1 MTKKIQKICDAIA
14 NGEETEKYIIWKTSS
29 EKDIRKA
36 LAKAGYW
43 PEYFIHDVDNFVR
56 VAVLNKHPEYVNE
69 LLKNPINHSDI
80 HWFVYR
86 KPSPDI
92 RILKALSEYAAKEHQ
107 TTDVQATT
115 LNLKLKALETV
126 VTPLQSTMTRRQ
138 LFDAQSPLWASDLD
152 INRMYQV
159 LTTVQNAREKGVDRE
174 LMEYFDD
181 LCNTERFF
189 MTLNIIAEK
198 INFYNA
204 TPTRLPNIENLIA
217 TFL

>member
-1 MTKKIQKICDAIA
+1 MTKEIQKICNAIA
-14 NGEETEKYIIWKTSS
+14 NGEETEKYTIWKTSS

-36 LAKAGYW
+36 LAKAGHW
-43 PEYFIHDVDNFVR
+43 PEYFIHDDDNFVR
-56 VAVLNKHPEYVNE
+56 VAVLNKHPEYVDE
-69 LLKNPINHSDI
+69 LLKNPSNHADI

-86 KPSPDI
+86 KPSPNI

-107 TTDVQATT
+107 TTGVQATT
-115 LNLKLKALETV
+115 LNLKLKALETA
-126 VTPLQSTMTRRQ
+126 VTPLQTTMTRRQ
-138 LFDAQSPLWASDLD
+138 LFDAKSPLWASDLG
-152 INRMYQV
+152 IERMHKV
-159 LTTVQNAREKGVDRE
+159 LTTVQNAREKGVDKE
-174 LMEYFDD
+174 FMDYFDD

-189 MTLNIIAEK
+189 MTLNIIAKK

>member
-1 MTKKIQKICDAIA
+1 MTKEIQKICEAIA
-14 NGEETEKYIIWKTSS
+14 KGEETEKYTIWKTSS

-36 LAKAGYW
+36 LAKAGHW
-43 PEYFIHDVDNFVR
+43 PEYFIHDEDNFVR
-56 VAVLNKHPEYVNE
+56 IAVLNKHPEYVNE

-92 RILKALSEYAAKEHQ
+92 RILKALSEYGANEHQ
-107 TTDVQATT
+107 TTGMQATT
-115 LNLKLKALETV
+115 LNLKLKELETV
-126 VTPLQSTMTRRQ
+126 GTQLQSTMTRRQ
-138 LFDAQSPLWASDLD
+138 LFEAKSPLWASNLD

-159 LTTVQNAREKGVDRE
+159 LTTVQNAREKGVDKE

-198 INFYNA
+198 
-204 TPTRLPNIENLIA
+204 L
-217 TFL
+217 TFITQHQRVYQTSKT

>member
-1 MTKKIQKICDAIA
+1 MTKEIQKICNAIA
-14 NGEETEKYIIWKTSS
+14 NGEETEKYTIWKTSS

-43 PEYFIHDVDNFVR
+43 PEYFIHDEDNFVR

-69 LLKNPINHSDI
+69 LLKNPINHADI

-107 TTDVQATT
+107 TTGVQATT
-115 LNLKLKALETV
+115 LNLKLKALETA
-126 VTPLQSTMTRRQ
+126 VTPLQTTMTRRQ
-138 LFDAQSPLWASDLD
+138 LFDAKSPLWASDLG
-152 INRMYQV
+152 IERMHKV
-159 LTTVQNAREKGVDRE
+159 LTTVQNAREKGVDKE

-189 MTLNIIAEK
+189 MTLNIIAK
-198 INFYNA
+198 K
-204 TPTRLPNIENLIA
+204 L
-217 TFL
+217 TFITQHQHVYQTSKT

>member
-1 MTKKIQKICDAIA
+1 MTKEIQKICDAIA

-43 PEYFIHDVDNFVR
+43 PEYFIHDEDNFVR

-69 LLKNPINHSDI
+69 LMKNPINHTDV

-92 RILKALSEYAAKEHQ
+92 RILKALSEYEVNENQ
-107 TTDVQATT
+107 TTDVPATT
-115 LNLKLKALETV
+115 LNLKLKSLETV
-126 VTPLQSTMTRRQ
+126 KTPLQSTMTKRQ

-159 LTTVQNAREKGVDRE
+159 LATVQNAHEQGVDRE
-174 LMEYFDD
+174 LMEYFDE

-189 MTLNIIAEK
+189 MTLNVIADK
-198 INFYNA
+198 IHFSH
-204 TPTRLPNIENLIA
+204 PTSTNRPNITNLIA
-217 TFL
+217 SFL

>member
-1 MTKKIQKICDAIA
+1 MTKEIQKICEAIA

-29 EKDIRKA
+29 ENDIRKA
-36 LAKAGYW
+36 LAKAGHW
-43 PEYFIHDVDNFVR
+43 PEYFIHDADKFVR

-69 LLKNPINHSDI
+69 LLKNPINHADI

-92 RILKALSEYAAKEHQ
+92 RILKALSEYGANEHQ
-107 TTDVQATT
+107 TTGVQATT

-126 VTPLQSTMTRRQ
+126 RTPLQSTMNRRQ
-138 LFDAQSPLWASDLD
+138 LFEAQSPLWAIDLD
-152 INRMYQV
+152 MERMYQV
-159 LTTVQNAREKGVDRE
+159 LTTVQKVREKGVDKE

-198 INFYNA
+198 INFYDA
-204 TPTRLPNIENLIA
+204 KPTRLPNIENLIA
-217 TFL
+217 MFL

>member
-1 MTKKIQKICDAIA
+1 MTKEIQKICEAIA

-92 RILKALSEYAAKEHQ
+92 RILKALSEYAAHEHQ
-107 TTDVQATT
+107 TTGMQATT
-115 LNLKLKALETV
+115 LNLKRKALETV
-126 VTPLQSTMTRRQ
+126 RTPLQSTMTRRQ
-138 LFDAQSPLWASDLD
+138 LFDAKSPLWTSDLS
-152 INRMYQV
+152 IERMHKV
-159 LTTVQNAREKGVDRE
+159 LTTVQNAREKGVDKE
-174 LMEYFDD
+174 LMDYFDE
-181 LCNTERFF
+181 LCDTERFF
-189 MTLNIIAEK
+189 MTLNVIAEK
-198 INFYNA
+198 INFYDA
-204 TPTRLPNIENLIA
+204 KPTRTPSIENLIA

>member
-1 MTKKIQKICDAIA
+1 MTKEIQKICNAIA
-14 NGEETEKYIIWKTSS
+14 NGEETEKYTIWKTSS

-43 PEYFIHDVDNFVR
+43 PEYFIHDEDNFVR

-69 LLKNPINHSDI
+69 LLKNPINHADI

-107 TTDVQATT
+107 TTDMQATT

-126 VTPLQSTMTRRQ
+126 VTPIQSTMTRRQ
-138 LFDAQSPLWASDLD
+138 LFDAKSPLWASDLG
-152 INRMYQV
+152 IERMHKV
-159 LTTVQNAREKGVDRE
+159 LTTVQNAREKGVDKEFRTIKKRRCTTTTG
-174 LMEYFDD
+174 FH
-181 LCNTERFF
+181 
-189 MTLNIIAEK
+189 A
-198 INFYNA
+198 FY
-204 TPTRLPNIENLIA
+204 RHKRSL
-217 TFL
+217 

>member
-1 MTKKIQKICDAIA
+1 MTKEIQKICEAIA
-14 NGEETEKYIIWKTSS
+14 KGEETEKYTIWKTSS

-36 LAKAGYW
+36 LAKAGHW
-43 PEYFIHDVDNFVR
+43 PEYFIHDEDNFVR
-56 VAVLNKHPEYVNE
+56 IAVLNKHPEYVNE

-92 RILKALSEYAAKEHQ
+92 RILKALSEYGANEHQ
-107 TTDVQATT
+107 TTGMQATT
-115 LNLKLKALETV
+115 LNLKLKELETV
-126 VTPLQSTMTRRQ
+126 GTQLQSTMTRRQ
-138 LFDAQSPLWASDLD
+138 LFEAKSPLWASNLD

-159 LTTVQNAREKGVDRE
+159 LTTVQNAREKGVDKE

-204 TPTRLPNIENLIA
+204 TSTRLPNIENLIA

>member
-1 MTKKIQKICDAIA
+1 MTKEIQKICNAIA
-14 NGEETEKYIIWKTSS
+14 NGEETEKYTIWKTSS

-43 PEYFIHDVDNFVR
+43 PEYFIHDEDNFVR

-92 RILKALSEYAAKEHQ
+92 RILKALSEYGANEHQ
-107 TTDVQATT
+107 TTGMQATT
-115 LNLKLKALETV
+115 LNLKLKELETV
-126 VTPLQSTMTRRQ
+126 GTPLQSTMTRRQ
-138 LFDAQSPLWASDLD
+138 LFEAKSPLWASNLD

-159 LTTVQNAREKGVDRE
+159 LTTVQNAREKGVDKE

-204 TPTRLPNIENLIA
+204 TSTRLPNIENLIA